1 VSQKNLVVEGV
12 DDYWILTELSNILHR
27 NKREGLR
34 EDIFITPAGGASEAV
49 YISTFMIGQK
59 LDVFALFDADNAGTI
74 AKEKLLKNWLL
85 RYNDTSTSV
94 MTLAE
99 ALEKKE
105 DFAIED
111 LLTEKYYIENV
122 KEVYKKLVHGEMKII
137 GKGLLCNRIERYFED
152 NISAV
157 KFNKGSVANHIK
169 KKLIN
174 ANIEDIPKDS
184 VENAEKL
191 FKLINSK
198 L

>member
-1 VSQKNLVVEGV
+1 
-12 DDYWILTELSNILHR
+12 
-27 NKREGLR
+27 
-34 EDIFITPAGGASEAV
+34 
-49 YISTFMIGQK
+49 
-59 LDVFALFDADNAGTI
+59 
-74 AKEKLLKNWLL
+74 
-85 RYNDTSTSV
+85 